1 MYRYTYKNIQF
12 IKSNLAIKP
21 TEKNFLACIRK
32 YIQMLEMKNIATFIL
47 TNNPQQYLE
56 GPEKQHYSEK
66 LSINK
71 SRFTVIDINKLD
83 TLNLDNLEDKLG
95 EEDAVTLIL
104 DSEEIPSKTRNKFFE
119 LLPTTFVLTITI
131 TKEETHV

>member
-56 GPEKQHYSEK
+56 GPEKQRYSEK

-83 TLNLDNLEDKLG
+83 TLNLDYLEDKLG

-119 LLPTTFVLTITI
+119 LLPTTFVLTITM